1 MFNIKE
7 GGMGGQQ
14 PDQRTEATAA
24 TGGTV
29 KRRGVIAAA
38 AAVVVGIMAKQA
50 GQSVAAAPTTM
61 MTETA
66 NQVTATT
73 SIIANHGTY
82 ADDGAFVVDASGTTG
97 SFNGITARAANYQI
111 GGVGVEAHAGLQNA
125 GVLSV
130 GGGRLYLASS
140 AGPGVVG
147 LAGSIGAVVR
157 DAYTQFNC
165 GVYGEAKT
173 QANGYTGIGVHGK
186 GGIEAG
192 LSSTNATGVYGEA
205 NASKGVGV
213 QGQSQGVGVYGLSL
227 GSYGVVGV
235 TTAPGPYSGIT
246 GGASA
251 DGAAAVA
258 GGTSNPNAYAAYFS
272 GNVVVDGK
280 FTVIDP
286 TRKHG
291 AIKASDGQHH
301 TLYSVESPE
310 PWLEDFGTG
319 TLVNGKVEINLDPT
333 FADVIHTDDYH
344 VFLTAH
350 DDHHLHV
357 SQRGGGGFTVEADTA
372 LAALKGKKA
381 ADLAGTFSY
390 RVVAKPKSDNKA
402 ERLAKFTVPNIKIP
416 TVADL
421 PKVPEP
427 PKKPLVE
434 PVQHP

>member
-1 MFNIKE
+1 
-7 GGMGGQQ
+7 MGGQQ

-38 AAVVVGIMAKQA
+38 AAVVAGIVAKQA

-73 SIIANHGTY
+73 SIIAKSGTY
-82 ADDGAFVVDASGTTG
+82 ADGGAFVVDASGSVGTI
-97 SFNGITARAANYQI
+97 NGITVMAGNSYTGT
-111 GGVGVEAHAGLQNA
+111 GGIGVEAYAGFQNA
-125 GVLSV
+125 GVLAH
-130 GGGRLYLASS
+130 GGGTLSS
-140 AGPGVVG
+140 VYSPGPGVIG
-147 LAGSIGAVVR
+147 LAGRTPSPTGNV
-157 DAYTQFNC
+157 YNC
-165 GVYGEAKT
+165 GVYGEAT
-173 QANGYTGIGVHGK
+173 NFTSFAYGVGVHGK
-186 GGIEAG
+186 ANG
-192 LSSTNATGVYGEA
+192 LSPSDTRPATGVYGEA
-205 NASKGVGV
+205 NASNGVGV

-280 FTVIDP
+280 LTVIDP

-344 VFLTAH
+344 VFLT
-350 DDHHLHV
+350 DHAKQHLSV
-357 SQRGGGGFTVEADTA
+357 TQRGAASFTVEADTA

-421 PKVPEP
+421 PKAPEP

-434 PVQHP
+434 PGRRP